1 MTVVRFFLY
10 LVLCLSLSPYP
21 ARCTLDGGL
30 SVEYMREEDALFQM
44 SWTGSVKGMGAE
56 ELAALR
62 STREQAEQGQCV
74 PHAY

>member
-1 MTVVRFFLY
+1 MAIVRLSLYFF
-10 LVLCLSLSPYP
+10 LCLSLSTYP

-30 SVEYMREEDALFQM
+30 SVEYLREEDALFQM

-62 STREQAEQGQCV
+62 STAEQAERGQCM
-74 PHAY
+74 